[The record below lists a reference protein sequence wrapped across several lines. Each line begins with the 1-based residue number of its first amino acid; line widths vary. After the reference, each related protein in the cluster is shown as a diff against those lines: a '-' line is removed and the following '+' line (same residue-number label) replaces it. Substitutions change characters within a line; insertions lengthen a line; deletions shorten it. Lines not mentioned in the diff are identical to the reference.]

1 MSLVPDLKTISAGL
15 SRHVKI
21 STDVWYL
28 SSWKEKDCPFNPR
41 HLDRDIEKYLA
52 ERELDKINNRH
63 TTVMPIKEEFHP
75 NVILNIGMN
84 ESIDRDIAVVATNL
98 NFMSAGTSATAE
110 SVTQT
115 DLIAEIAG
123 GGYVRRQ
130 LSTTGTRTR
139 VNQTMKLGTS
149 FNDTQVGAT
158 IPVTIREN
166 AIHWD
171 VSAASK
177 AHCRIV
183 HAGFTVNTGDLFVA
197 LLNELQENGVL

>member
-1 MSLVPDLKTISAGL
+1 MSLVPNLNDITAGL
-15 SRHVKI
+15 SKHIKV
-21 STDVWYL
+21 STDIWYL
-28 SSWKEKDCPFNPR
+28 SLWKEKDCPFNPR
-41 HLDRDIEKYLA
+41 HLDRDIDKYLI
-52 ERELDKINNRH
+52 ERELDKINDRH
-63 TTVMPIKEEFHP
+63 TTVIPIKEEFKN

-84 ESIDRDIAVVATNL
+84 ESIDRDIAVVSTNL
-98 NFMSAGTSATAE
+98 NFMSVGISATAE

-123 GGYVRRQ
+123 GGYARRQ

-158 IPVTIREN
+158 LPVTLRE
-166 AIHWD
+166 AGIHWD

-177 AHCRIV
+177 CHCRIV
-183 HAGFTVNTGDLFVA
+183 HSGFTVNTGDLFVA